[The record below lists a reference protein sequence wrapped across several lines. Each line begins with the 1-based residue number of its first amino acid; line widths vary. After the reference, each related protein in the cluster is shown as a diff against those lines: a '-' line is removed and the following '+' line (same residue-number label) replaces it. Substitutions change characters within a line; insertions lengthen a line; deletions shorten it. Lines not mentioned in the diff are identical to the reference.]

1 MKICATI
8 PIKSNS
14 TRVKDKNF
22 KLLGDKPLYQYI
34 IDHCIEAECFDDVYV
49 DTDSDDI
56 KSYCFEKKAQWIQRQ
71 PELTLDTAN
80 GNDVF
85 HYDIKHLEDHV
96 DKYDYY
102 FQLYATAPF
111 LKPETIRECVNKLT
125 FSSKYDCVLTATE
138 EYGWHWFQNQPV
150 NYQPNILPRSQDAPP
165 VIKETTGLYGISK
178 RAYDR
183 FRCRVGA
190 TPYFY
195 IIEDRM
201 ECIDLDTY
209 DDFAIAEGYVNQLKP
224 NPYIYDDE

>member
-1 MKICATI
+1 MKVAATI

-14 TRVKDKNF
+14 TRVKNKNF

-34 IDHCIEAECFDDVYV
+34 IDHCIQAECFDDIYV
-49 DTDSDDI
+49 DTDSPEI
-56 KSYCFEKKAQWIQRQ
+56 NSYCTENQIVCISRK

-85 HYDIKHLEDHV
+85 HYDIDFIGH
-96 DKYDYY
+96 YDFY

-125 FSSKYDCVLTATE
+125 HSSKHDSILTATE
-138 EYGWHWFQNQPV
+138 EYGWFWHKEQPV
-150 NYQPNILPRSQDAPP
+150 NYQPNILPRSQDATP

-178 RAYDR
+178 RAYER
-183 FRCRVGA
+183 YKCRVGA

-195 IIEDRM
+195 IIRDRK
-201 ECIDLDTY
+201 ECIDLDTQE
-209 DDFAIAEGYVNQLKP
+209 DFDIAAQLL
-224 NPYIYDDE
+224 

>member
-1 MKICATI
+1 MRYIVLICARGGSKGL
-8 PIKSNS
+8 PG
-14 TRVKDKNF
+14 KNI

-34 IDHCIEAECFDDVYV
+34 IDHCIEAECFDSIYV
-49 DTDSDDI
+49 DTDSEDI
-56 KSYCFEKKAQWIQRQ
+56 KAYCFQNKVKWIERK

-85 HYDIKHLEDHV
+85 HYDIDHI
-96 DKYDYY
+96 DDYDFY
-102 FQLYATAPF
+102 FQLYATEPF
-111 LKPETIRECVNKLT
+111 LKPLTIQACVDKLT
-125 FSSKYDCVLTATE
+125 HSSKHDSILTATE

-183 FRCRVGA
+183 FRCRVGG

-195 IIEDRM
+195 ILNDRK
-201 ECIDLDTY
+201 ECIDLDTQE
-209 DDFAIAEGYVNQLKP
+209 DFVSAEVF
-224 NPYIYDDE
+224 I

>member
-1 MKICATI
+1 MKVAATI

-14 TRVKDKNF
+14 TRVKNKNF
-22 KLLGDKPLYQYI
+22 RLLGGKPLYEYI
-34 IDHCIEAECFDDVYV
+34 IDHCIQAECFDDIYV
-49 DTDSDDI
+49 DTDSAEI
-56 KSYCFEKKAQWIQRQ
+56 NSYCTENQIICIKRK

-85 HYDIKHLEDHV
+85 HYDIDFVGH
-96 DKYDYY
+96 YDFY

-125 FSSKYDCVLTATE
+125 HSSKYDSILTATE
-138 EYGWHWFQNQPV
+138 EYGWFWYKDQPV
-150 NYQPNILPRSQDAPP
+150 NYQPNILPRSQDATP
-165 VIKETTGLYGISK
+165 VIKETTGLYGVSK

-183 FRCRVGA
+183 YRCRVGA

-195 IIEDRM
+195 IIRDRK

-209 DDFAIAEGYVNQLKP
+209 NDFDIASSFIEK
-224 NPYIYDDE
+224 

>member
-1 MKICATI
+1 MKVCATI

-14 TRVKDKNF
+14 TRVKNKNF
-22 KLLGDKPLYQYI
+22 RLLGDKPLYQYI
-34 IDHCIEAECFDDVYV
+34 IDHCIQAECFDDIYV
-49 DTDSDDI
+49 DTDSAEI
-56 KSYCFEKKAQWIQRQ
+56 NSYCTENQIICIKRK

-85 HYDIKHLEDHV
+85 HYDIDFIGH
-96 DKYDYY
+96 YDFY

-111 LKPETIRECVNKLT
+111 LTPETIRECVDKLT
-125 FSSKYDCVLTATE
+125 HSSKHDSILTATE
-138 EYGWHWFQNQPV
+138 EFGWFWHKDQPV

-183 FRCRVGA
+183 FRCRIGA

-195 IIEDRM
+195 IIRDRM
-201 ECIDLDTY
+201 EYIDLDTQL
-209 DDFAIAEGYVNQLKP
+209 DFDIAEGYL
-224 NPYIYDDE
+224 

>member
-1 MKICATI
+1 MKVAATI

-34 IDHCIEAECFDDVYV
+34 IDHCIEAECFDSIYV
-49 DTDSDDI
+49 DTDSEEI
-56 KSYCFEKKAQWIQRQ
+56 QKYCYNNKVKWIERK

-85 HYDIKHLEDHV
+85 HYDIDYI
-96 DKYDYY
+96 DDYDFY

-111 LKPETIRECVNKLT
+111 LKPETIRACVDKLT
-125 FSSKYDCVLTATE
+125 HTTKYDSILTATE

-195 IIEDRM
+195 ILNDRA
-201 ECIDLDTY
+201 ECIDLDTLG
-209 DDFAIAEGYVNQLKP
+209 DFEIAEN
-224 NPYIYDDE
+224 IYETDSK

>member
-1 MKICATI
+1 MKVAATI

-14 TRVKDKNF
+14 TRVKNKNF
-22 KLLGDKPLYQYI
+22 RLLGDKPLYQYI
-34 IDHCIEAECFDDVYV
+34 IDHCTQAECFDSIYV

-56 KSYCFEKKAQWIQRQ
+56 KEYSFKVGAKWINRK

-85 HYDIKHLEDHV
+85 HYDV
-96 DKYDYY
+96 DFIDDYDYY

-111 LKPETIRECVNKLT
+111 LKPETIRACVDKLT
-125 FSSKYDCVLTATE
+125 HTTKYDSILTATE
-138 EYGWHWFQNQPV
+138 EYGWFWHKDQPV

-178 RAYDR
+178 CAYER
-183 FRCRVGA
+183 YRCRVGA

-195 IIEDRM
+195 ILNDRK

-209 DDFAIAEGYVNQLKP
+209 ADFAIAEQC
-224 NPYIYDDE
+224 I

>member
-1 MKICATI
+1 MKVAATI

-14 TRVKDKNF
+14 TRVKNKNF

-34 IDHCIEAECFDDVYV
+34 IDHCIQAECFDDIYV
-49 DTDSDDI
+49 DTDSPEI
-56 KSYCFEKKAQWIQRQ
+56 NSYCTENQIVCISRK

-85 HYDIKHLEDHV
+85 HYDIDFIGH
-96 DKYDYY
+96 YDFY

-125 FSSKYDCVLTATE
+125 HSSKHDSILTATE
-138 EYGWHWFQNQPV
+138 EFGWFWHKDQPV
-150 NYQPNILPRSQDAPP
+150 NYQPNILPRSQDATP

-183 FRCRVGA
+183 YRCRVGA

-195 IIEDRM
+195 IIRDRK
-201 ECIDLDTY
+201 ECIDLDTQE
-209 DDFAIAEGYVNQLKP
+209 DFNNAENYLP
-224 NPYIYDDE
+224 

>member
-34 IDHCIEAECFDDVYV
+34 IDHCLQAECFDSIYV
-49 DTDSDDI
+49 DTDSEDI
-56 KSYCFEKKAQWIQRQ
+56 KHYCFDNKVKWIERK

-85 HYDIKHLEDHV
+85 HYDIDHI
-96 DKYDYY
+96 DEYDFY

-111 LKPETIRECVNKLT
+111 LKPDTISACVNKLT
-125 FSSKYDCVLTATE
+125 HTTKYDSILTATE
-138 EYGWHWFQNQPV
+138 EYGWHWFHGQPV

-178 RAYDR
+178 WAYDR

-195 IIEDRM
+195 ILNDRK
-201 ECIDLDTY
+201 ECIDLDTEE
-209 DDFAIAEGYVNQLKP
+209 DFAVAQKYENISSNR
-224 NPYIYDDE
+224 D

>member
-34 IDHCIEAECFDDVYV
+34 IDHCIKAGCFDSIYV
-49 DTDSDDI
+49 DTDSEDI
-56 KSYCFEKKAQWIQRQ
+56 KHYCFNNEVKWIERK

-85 HYDIKHLEDHV
+85 HYDIDHI
-96 DKYDYY
+96 DDYDFY

-111 LKPETIRECVNKLT
+111 LKPLTIQACVDKLT
-125 FSSKYDCVLTATE
+125 HSSKHDSILTATK

-150 NYQPNILPRSQDAPP
+150 NYRPNILPRSQDAPP

-183 FRCRVGA
+183 FRCRIGA

-195 IIEDRM
+195 ILNDRL
-201 ECIDLDTY
+201 ECIDLDTIE
-209 DDFAIAEGYVNQLKP
+209 DFNIAQ
-224 NPYIYDDE
+224 IYCNKNNEY

>member
-1 MKICATI
+1 MKVCATI

-22 KLLGDKPLYQYI
+22 KLLGDKPLYQHI
-34 IDHCIEAECFDDVYV
+34 IDHCIQAECFDSIYV

-56 KSYCFEKKAQWIQRQ
+56 KEYSFKVGAKWIERK

-85 HYDIKHLEDHV
+85 HYDIDYIDE
-96 DKYDYY
+96 YDFY

-111 LKPETIRECVNKLT
+111 LKPETIRACVDKLT
-125 FSSKYDCVLTATE
+125 HTTNYDSILTATE

-178 RAYDR
+178 KAYER
-183 FRCRVGA
+183 YRCRVGG
-190 TPYFY
+190 TPYFH
-195 IIEDRM
+195 IIRDRM
-201 ECIDLDTY
+201 ECIDLDTH
-209 DDFAIAEGYVNQLKP
+209 DDFVIASNYV
-224 NPYIYDDE
+224 D

>member
-1 MKICATI
+1 MKVCATI

-14 TRVKDKNF
+14 TRVKNKNF
-22 KLLGDKPLYQYI
+22 RLLGDKPLYQYI
-34 IDHCIEAECFDDVYV
+34 IDHCIQAECFDDIYV
-49 DTDSDDI
+49 DTDSHEI
-56 KSYCFEKKAQWIQRQ
+56 NSYCTKNQVVCISRK

-85 HYDIKHLEDHV
+85 HYDIDFIGH
-96 DKYDYY
+96 YDFY

-125 FSSKYDCVLTATE
+125 HSSKHDSILTATE
-138 EYGWHWFQNQPV
+138 EFGWFWYKDQPV
-150 NYQPNILPRSQDAPP
+150 NYQPNILPRSQDATP

-183 FRCRVGA
+183 YRCRVGA

-195 IIEDRM
+195 IIRDRK

-209 DDFAIAEGYVNQLKP
+209 EDFKEAEGYAR
-224 NPYIYDDE
+224 